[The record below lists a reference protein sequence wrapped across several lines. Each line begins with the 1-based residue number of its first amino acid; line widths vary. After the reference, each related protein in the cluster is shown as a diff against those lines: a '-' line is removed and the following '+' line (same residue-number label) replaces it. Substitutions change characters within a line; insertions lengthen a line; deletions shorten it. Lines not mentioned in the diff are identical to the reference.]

1 MMNGA
6 VAISAQW
13 KPGRRGFTECSLP
26 LDSAPAPAKC
36 PENRSILMAWAL
48 AMEYHWQCGG
58 REKSIDWS
66 ANMYWRTGLGLRL
79 YPKQFKKIMFG
90 SQMTY
95 NRK

>member
-1 MMNGA
+1 
-6 VAISAQW
+6 
-13 KPGRRGFTECSLP
+13 
-26 LDSAPAPAKC
+26 
-36 PENRSILMAWAL
+36 MAWAL

-79 YPKQFKKIMFG
+79 YPKQFRKIMFG